1 MSEVK
6 QEHAHA
12 PLRWWQY
19 IGPWPYRA
27 WTLFVGIGVL
37 NAIAASSRHYAL
49 ILEHPGAVLFKLL
62 FPVLLGSGAFAIF
75 MNLVARTLPNRA
87 PRHLITYFLVLAVG
101 ATIGATVKYLLLIA
115 VDVVSAEENEI
126 LALQAAR
133 NWVWAV
139 VLLGIAGVTVRSLSV
154 QTDIAERALAASLE
168 QQSLIL
174 INEENSRRQ
183 IALLLHD
190 RVQAGLMTACLE
202 LRLATT
208 PGADVDRARIETVIA
223 KLDGI
228 RGLDVRQAA
237 RELSPD
243 LVNIDLHTA
252 VLELARRYEPGM
264 NTEIHISPQIT
275 SPKVLISTDV
285 LLACYRITEQGL
297 LNAVV
302 HGHSTQAIVTLELVD
317 EREVILEVMDN
328 GRLVSS
334 GEAIAGFGSAIIESW
349 CRVLGGTWELE
360 YASGEGARLSARF
373 PIGSHSGIHVAEAL
387 SSRPA

>member
-1 MSEVK
+1 VSEVK
-6 QEHAHA
+6 QEHSHA
-12 PLRWWQY
+12 LLRWWQY

-49 ILEHPGAVLFKLL
+49 ILEQPAEVMPKLL
-62 FPVLLGSGAFAIF
+62 LPVVLGAGAFAIF
-75 MNLVARTLPNRA
+75 MNLVARILPNRA

-101 ATIGATVKYLLLIA
+101 ATIGATVKYLLLVA

-139 VLLGIAGVTVRSLSV
+139 VLLGISGVTVRNLSV
-154 QTDIAERALAASLE
+154 QTEIAERALAASLE

-190 RVQAGLMTACLE
+190 RVQAGLMTACRE

-252 VLELARRYEPGM
+252 VLELGRRYEPGM
-264 NTEIHISPQIT
+264 STEIHISPQIT

-297 LNAVV
+297 LNAVM
-302 HGHSTQAIVTLELVD
+302 HGHSTQAIVTLELVE
-317 EREVILEVMDN
+317 EREVILEVADN

-334 GEAIAGFGSAIIESW
+334 GEAVAGFGSAIIESW

-373 PIGSHSGIHVAEAL
+373 PIGSRSGIDVAEAL
-387 SSRPA
+387 SSRPT

>member
-1 MSEVK
+1 
-6 QEHAHA
+6 
-12 PLRWWQY
+12 
-19 IGPWPYRA
+19 
-27 WTLFVGIGVL
+27 VL